1 MNKNICIYGGSFDPI
16 TNAHEMVLTKICN
29 LNWIDEIWVVISKCR
44 NDKEL
49 TYFQHRYEML
59 SIIIN
64 NASEILKNKIFLK
77 DLEYINK
84 ITPTYDLLK
93 TQKEK
98 YPNNTFYFCL
108 GSDLLSDISLWDNSE
123 KLILE
128 NYFIIIERGNFK
140 IDKNILKQFP
150 KYYLIEF
157 KHLSEVNFISSSNIR
172 KMLAKNNNPKELKK
186 LINPLILDYIKK
198 HNLYQCN
205 VE

>member
-16 TNAHEMVLTKICN
+16 TRAHEMVLNEISN

-49 TYFQHRYEML
+49 TDFQHRYKMFSL
-59 SIIIN
+59 IIN
-64 NASEILKNKIFLK
+64 NASQILKNKIFLK
-77 DLEYINK
+77 DIEYINRT
-84 ITPTYDLLK
+84 TPTYDLLK
-93 TQKEK
+93 MQKEK

-108 GSDLLSDISLWDNSE
+108 GSDLLNDIILWDNGE

-157 KHLSEVNFISSSNIR
+157 KQLSEVNFISSSNIR
-172 KMLAKNNNPKELKK
+172 KILTKNDNSNELKK
-186 LINPLILDYIKK
+186 LINPLILNYIKK
-198 HNLYQCN
+198 YNLYRYN
-205 VE
+205 M